1 MRNSDCWY
9 SSVCTYD
16 KCDACIRF
24 LEMSYLMDN
33 SNIPKNKQMPVRL
46 TPSEVDWDAFCRLAD
61 IKDDIVNFVKSGSS
75 IYITSA
81 FTGNGKTTWATKL
94 MLKYFDSVWPGNGLK
109 TRGIFIHVP
118 TFLLQLKNFN
128 TKDEKFEKLKEEL
141 SNVDLVIWDDIA
153 STSISAYDFSQ
164 LLMYIDT
171 RSLNG
176 LSNIYTGN
184 ITDRASLQ
192 KALGIKLTSRIM
204 SSATEVIEF
213 KGGDRR

>member
-1 MRNSDCWY
+1 
-9 SSVCTYD
+9 
-16 KCDACIRF
+16 
-24 LEMSYLMDN
+24 
-33 SNIPKNKQMPVRL
+33 MPVRL